1 MKVLITGSNGM
12 LGKALV
18 ETFKADKLYGI
29 GRGSV
34 PKNRVAGFFEYE
46 CCDITDRQAIS
57 RVIARIRP
65 DAVVHTAAFTQVDD
79 CERERERATA
89 VNLTGTLHVAD
100 AARENGSF
108 LIFISTD
115 YIFDGEKKTP
125 YREEDTPGP
134 LNVYGESKLEA
145 ENYLR
150 TRPGGNL
157 IVRTS
162 WVYGPGGKNFVET
175 ILRLSDER
183 KTLEVVADQIGRPT
197 YTYDLAGAIFD
208 LCDYA
213 MDRKGRKK
221 NDLPPVLHVANRG
234 AASWFDFAKEIILIA
249 GKDVVVKPIRSSQLT
264 RPAKRPENSVLDTA
278 RFDSLLKKPL
288 RDWKEAL
295 RDYLGKRVRGETSRQ
310 EV

>member
-18 ETFKADKLYGI
+18 ETFKEDKLYGI
-29 GRGSV
+29 GKGSV
-34 PKNRVAGFFEYE
+34 PKNRAPGFFEYE
-46 CCDITDRQAIS
+46 CCDITDRDQVTRLVS
-57 RVIARIRP
+57 RIRP
-65 DAVVHTAAFTQVDD
+65 DVVVHAAAFTQVDD
-79 CERERERATA
+79 CERERDKAMV
-89 VNLTGTLHVAD
+89 VNFTGTTHVAD

-115 YIFDGEKKTP
+115 YVFDGEKKTP
-125 YREEDTPGP
+125 YREEDAARP
-134 LNVYGESKLEA
+134 LSVYGESKLEA

-150 TRPGGNL
+150 RPGNL

-183 KTLEVVADQIGRPT
+183 KTLEVVDDQIGRPT
-197 YTYDLAGAIFD
+197 YTYDLADAIFD
-208 LCDYA
+208 LCDRA

-249 GKDVVVKPIRSSQLT
+249 GKDVVVKPIRSLQLT
-264 RPAKRPENSVLDTA
+264 RPAERPKNSVLDTS